1 MWTDP
6 TALEVDC
13 TALEVSSTSFECSG
27 AWGKSAAL
35 QRITGSTGGF
45 PSSES
50 AFVIFRF
57 NSGKIPLMTPSTNP
71 KLGSSVIELSSAV
84 ANPEVIFSSEFEL
97 TFLRLLE
104 IPRICN
110 FPKTFIVDKPH

>member
-35 QRITGSTGGF
+35 QRI
-45 PSSES
+45 
-50 AFVIFRF
+50 IFRF
-57 NSGKIPLMTPSTNP
+57 NVKSGKIPLMTPSTNP